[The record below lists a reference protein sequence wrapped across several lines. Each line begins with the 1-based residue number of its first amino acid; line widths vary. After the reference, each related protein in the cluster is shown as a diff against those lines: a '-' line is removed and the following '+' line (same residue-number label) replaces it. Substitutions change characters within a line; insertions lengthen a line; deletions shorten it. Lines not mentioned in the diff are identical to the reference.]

1 MHPLLMR
8 LIQKGT
14 VLMKPWYVT
23 LVLQFS
29 QNTITLLI
37 IYHEQSQFLPV
48 DVLIKK
54 YYSTYPILVVFEDKQ
69 VTVLILLNAQAQ
81 SSL

>member
-23 LVLQFS
+23 LALQFS

-48 DVLIKK
+48 DVKK
-54 YYSTYPILVVFEDKQ
+54 MHKHDHVF
-69 VTVLILLNAQAQ
+69 
-81 SSL
+81 